1 MGMAKEQ
8 AIAAAERGYVYTE
21 DATICLS
28 HITDL
33 YLQQQAGPAS
43 ETTCSF
49 CDRSDDEAFAVAFEG
64 VQEVFMNA
72 FWNYYGRADDAPRW
86 EGEYHGLEDTNTAV
100 GELAVGSFDD
110 DVVDDIATA
119 LTNAIEDFEVSTW
132 FTPMATDDLEL
143 SWSAFEQTARHVSR
157 FIVPNDDRG
166 RSPMARVSSFLR
178 QLLLY
183 VEGDHNLVRTME
195 PGTRVYR
202 GRPIETVS
210 GKLYHTAEDLGPAP
224 ADKATANRMSPA
236 GIPMFYCSAD
246 PVTAVAEI
254 AVHDIRPFAVIGEFT
269 SRRPLRI
276 LDLTKVQTRPSP
288 FDPDHWADTRMLSFL
303 AQFAADLSRPVIA
316 DDRQH
321 VEYAPTQVLTEYLR
335 WAPEQKIDG
344 IEMRSSQTGAS
355 TYILFIGAN
364 EISDLSTD
372 EETTTAPPGAL
383 TADLYDDDE
392 PEGVAFTL
400 DPTRVVAYQVNR
412 KVDPVRVAVRA
423 ATDWLITAPSRT
435 W

>member
-1 MGMAKEQ
+1 MGMAKKQ

-288 FDPDHWADTRMLSFL
+288 FDPDHGQTPGCCPS
-303 AQFAADLSRPVIA
+303 S
-316 DDRQH
+316 
-321 VEYAPTQVLTEYLR
+321 
-335 WAPEQKIDG
+335 
-344 IEMRSSQTGAS
+344 RSSPQTSPAPSSPTTAS
-355 TYILFIGAN
+355 T
-364 EISDLSTD
+364 SSTRQRRSSPS
-372 EETTTAPPGAL
+372 TCG
-383 TADLYDDDE
+383 
-392 PEGVAFTL
+392 G
-400 DPTRVVAYQVNR
+400 R
-412 KVDPVRVAVRA
+412 
-423 ATDWLITAPSRT
+423 PSRRST
-435 W
+435 ASRCAAARRVHPPTFFSSARTRSPTCPRTRKRRRHHLVH